1 MDTVEYN
8 LDSLGWY
15 QFERLAQVLLKA
27 ELGLGVESWGGRGD
41 YGRDS
46 FAPGPLKFPARDIE
60 SEGPF
65 IFQVKFVEGANAPG
79 AKFQSGL
86 MAAARTEAARIAE
99 RLKDGKWQTPKQ
111 FALLTNAPLSAELRI
126 RLSKTFK
133 GIGVKPP
140 ATLGGKDISDILDKN
155 PAVAR
160 AFPQVLSL
168 RNLRELLEEIVN
180 KETLARSHAAISMA
194 HDIATVFV
202 PTSTYNRAWRVLA
215 EHSFVV
221 LEGPPEM
228 GKTAI
233 AWMVA
238 LAQLANGWDAITCD
252 DPNDLFKS
260 HRREASQVF
269 VADDAFGRT
278 EYDPTMGSRWEK
290 QLGRA
295 MTVLD
300 DRHWLIWT
308 SRKHILE
315 RARREMDL
323 QGEFQNF
330 PEPADVLVTASQL
343 SDEEKGLILYRH
355 AKAANLEASGK
366 ALLKTSAKTIIRNPS
381 FTPERI
387 RRFVHESLPT
397 IGAIAGKNRTTKE
410 YVLRQIQEAIRN
422 PTDRMIKSFRALE
435 ENHKWLLIALLE
447 QGHLPRVD
455 DLRDSFSRFSRGS
468 SGVTF
473 DQLLEEL
480 TEGFIKV

>member
-1 MDTVEYN
+1 VDTIRYN

-41 YGRDS
+41 YGRDA
-46 FAPGPLKFPARDIE
+46 FAHGPLKFPARDIE

-65 IFQVKFVEGANAPG
+65 VFQVKFVEGANVPG
-79 AKFQSGL
+79 AKFGPSL
-86 MAAARTEAARIAE
+86 LAAVRSETDQIIERIN
-99 RLKDGKWQTPKQ
+99 KGVWTTPKHY
-111 FALLTNAPLSAELRI
+111 ALVTNCPLSADLRTQV
-126 RLSKTFK
+126 SKKFK
-133 GIGVKPP
+133 DAAKNLV
-140 ATLGGKDISDILDKN
+140 TLGGKDVSDILDKN

-160 AFPQVLSL
+160 AFPQILSL

-180 KETLARSHAAISMA
+180 KETLIRSHAAVSIA
-194 HDIATVFV
+194 QDIATVFV
-202 PTSTYNRAWRVLA
+202 PTSAYNKAWRTLA

-238 LAQLANGWDAITCD
+238 LAQLANGWEAIACD
-252 DPNDLFKS
+252 EPNDLFRS
-260 HRREASQVF
+260 HRRDASQVF

-295 MTVLD
+295 MTMLD

-323 QGEFQNF
+323 QGEVQDF

-355 AKAANLEASGK
+355 AKAATLEAPAK
-366 ALLKTSAKTIIRNPS
+366 ALLKSNVKAIIRNPS

-397 IGAIAGKNRTTKE
+397 IGATARKGRIPAQ
-410 YVLRQIQEAIRN
+410 YALSQIQEAIRN

-435 ENHKWLLIALLE
+435 EDHKWLLVSLLE
-447 QGHLPRVD
+447 QGHSPRVE
-455 DLRDSFSRFSRGS
+455 DLRDSFFRFSHGS
-468 SGVTF
+468 SATTF